1 METRNEAKQG
11 GKAAIAAAAMA
22 LSAVALSACGGG
34 GKDGLHGADASAN
47 NANSAGSAASIKVEG
62 QSMALSSDLTA
73 VSIVTPPVTWNA
85 DGAFPQGTFR
95 LSGLRYPMSTLQAHA
110 PGAYTTLPWGTE
122 ALSLARGT
130 VTDIA
135 GNGQFAIGRWTD
147 GSDSGGHSYN
157 ANQGQ
162 VWAVGAPVA
171 VAVPWTGFTC
181 TLVAATRPT
190 SSDGNTL
197 PGVLKSATANVTG
210 QRDSRGAVQHAVS
223 LTMQYSIGSDL
234 NQTFSDRIALGA
246 IATSRLSRS
255 SLYTTFLGPDAS
267 KPYLVVS
274 YGAHA
279 PTAGLINGLAVLS
292 CS

>member
-1 METRNEAKQG
+1 METRNERTKQCG
-11 GKAAIAAAAMA
+11 RAAVAAAVVA
-22 LSAVALSACGGG
+22 LSAAALSACGGG
-34 GKDGLHGADASAN
+34 GKDGLQAAGAS
-47 NANSAGSAASIKVEG
+47 ANSAGGAASIKVEG
-62 QSMALSSDLTA
+62 QSMALSSELTT
-73 VSIVTPPVTWNA
+73 VSIVTPPVTWKA
-85 DGAFPQGTFR
+85 DGSFPQGPFR
-95 LSGLRYPMSTLQAHA
+95 LSGRGYPVSTLKAHA
-110 PGAYTTLPWGTE
+110 PGAYTTMPWGTE
-122 ALSLARGT
+122 ALSLSRGS
-130 VTDIA
+130 VTDMA

-147 GSDSGGHSYN
+147 GSDSAGHSYN

-162 VWAVGAPVA
+162 VWAVGAPVN

-197 PGVLKSATANVTG
+197 PGVLKSATATVAG
-210 QRDSRGAVQHAVS
+210 ARDARGVVQNTVS

-234 NQTFSDRIALGA
+234 NQAFADRVPLGMIAA
-246 IATSRLSRS
+246 SRLSRS
-255 SLYTTFLGPDAS
+255 SLSTTFLGPDAS